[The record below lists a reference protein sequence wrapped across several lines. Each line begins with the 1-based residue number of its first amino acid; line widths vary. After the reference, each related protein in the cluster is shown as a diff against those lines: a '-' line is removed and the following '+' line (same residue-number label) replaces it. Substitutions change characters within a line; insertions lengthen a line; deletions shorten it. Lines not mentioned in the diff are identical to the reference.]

1 MQEQVGTCSCTREQA
16 DCPFLRGLVRAEEQ
30 EYRDKVR
37 KQKQQIY
44 DQYLW
49 RKLLIADFQAH
60 SAFMMSP
67 AWEAAHAAKV
77 AR

>member
-1 MQEQVGTCSCTREQA
+1 MH
-16 DCPFLRGLVRAEEQ
+16 AEEQ

-49 RKLLIADFQAH
+49 RKLLKADFQTH

-67 AWEAAHAAKV
+67 EWEVTYAA
-77 AR
+77 RIQR